1 MKAES
6 PCGHPGGGQV
16 FGLAAFADC
25 LVHELAWLARTR
37 DSGRLVP
44 RAGERWPRDPR
55 REMRECQMGS
65 QIVPLCQN
73 PGAIEGWRCPKVC
86 VRTQD
91 PLNWKFDPLRRG
103 IRSQKGGCGVFH
115 SAIGSPK
122 HERRILMRRGG
133 RGGPALSSGSRENGD
148 RSGSSCL
155 SQAEYGQVDPNLRDV
170 QSRGIRTLSIPD
182 RW

>member
-1 MKAES
+1 MAS
-6 PCGHPGGGQV
+6 PYSRFRASRASCG
-16 FGLAAFADC
+16 
-25 LVHELAWLARTR
+25 
-37 DSGRLVP
+37 
-44 RAGERWPRDPR
+44 
-55 REMRECQMGS
+55 REMASGSPLGDEGVPNGS